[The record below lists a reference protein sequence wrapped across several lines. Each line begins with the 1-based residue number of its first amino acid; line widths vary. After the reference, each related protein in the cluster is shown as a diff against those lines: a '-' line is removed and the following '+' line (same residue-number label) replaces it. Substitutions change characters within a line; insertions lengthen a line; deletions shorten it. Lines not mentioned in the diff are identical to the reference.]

1 MIPLLVLKQELH
13 ITTLHTNGIDFYTGV
28 EGVVVDFSGVQ
39 TFEFGTHES
48 RTFSGF
54 HMKEFEDGNQVTVK
68 TETQTILKISSTGH
82 NINLFGRPK
91 IAELRHLAKKEQAI
105 FSP

>member
-1 MIPLLVLKQELH
+1 
-13 ITTLHTNGIDFYTGV
+13 
-28 EGVVVDFSGVQ
+28 
-39 TFEFGTHES
+39 
-48 RTFSGF
+48 
-54 HMKEFEDGNQVTVK
+54 MKEFEDGNQVTVK